1 MAAQTCAVCYYDL
14 EVKVYRE
21 EKSGKAEANCGLRGL
36 TNYGRG
42 FPNTSFEQRCG
53 SGGRVS
59 LRIWRSWS
67 ASS

>member
-36 TNYGRG
+36 TIMGAA
-42 FPNTSFEQRCG
+42 FQT
-53 SGGRVS
+53 
-59 LRIWRSWS
+59 LL
-67 ASS
+67 